1 MTPVVNPVWFY
12 LMGLST
18 PILVLSAIVAIVAL
32 TIGLV
37 YYLEGKQIED
47 KKEIHLGKKLIVVS
61 ALCGVM
67 LVLTP
72 TETTL
77 TKMLIAQNVTYER
90 VEVATDTVENVYQ
103 DIMQLFDKTDND
115 D

>member
-18 PILVLSAIVAIVAL
+18 PVRGLFFTIAGVCLILAILYVATGEDEEDKRKITKGKKFFIL
-32 TIGLV
+32 TIIFGLFV
-37 YYLEGKQIED
+37 AFI
-47 KKEIHLGKKLIVVS
+47 
-61 ALCGVM
+61 
-67 LVLTP
+67 P
-72 TETTL
+72 TEDTI

-90 VEVATDTVENVYQ
+90 IEVATDTVENVYQ
-103 DIMQLFDKTDND
+103 DIMGLFDKTDND